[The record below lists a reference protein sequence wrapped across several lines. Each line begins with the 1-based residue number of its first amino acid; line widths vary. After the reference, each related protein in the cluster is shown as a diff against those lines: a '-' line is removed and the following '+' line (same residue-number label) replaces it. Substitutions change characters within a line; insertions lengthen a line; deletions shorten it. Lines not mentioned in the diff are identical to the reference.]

1 LDEAQ
6 EEERVYQL
14 ARRNAVLHEKKR
26 IVRRYQ
32 KRDILAIMV
41 NFNSSVTSPTDHDND
56 DEW

>member
-14 ARRNAVLHEKKR
+14 ARRSAVLREKKR

-32 KRDILAIMV
+32 KRDIIAIMV
-41 NFNSSVTSPTDHDND
+41 HFLPPP
-56 DEW
+56 